1 DPETDLPYVIGST
14 TTLGVFEGEVPF
26 FVVNGSYDVMMSAS
40 VEMGEETYYIYGDEE
55 SGVDVGD
62 LDVFL
67 RAAELVY
74 QGDPNATIYAG
85 QDVTFSINI
94 ENDETN
100 LDATADLFVNLIF
113 DSNEGDIVL
122 ATQQGMGDIT
132 IALPTDY
139 SGTGDFRIE
148 LSEDAPLAEV
158 GTLLENSDFTNLNRS
173 SDQFIA
179 GEVAELEVISEYI
192 YETQFTGNAALFFT
206 YNYQKMGT
214 QNLVAEFSIN
224 NGAYQVLTSFPNG
237 SGSPGYY
244 LPSQLRDNPGTG
256 GENIRY
262 RFRLSNN
269 EIDGSTF
276 EITNFRIDINYS
288 SGIFIYPNLS
298 ESGGTAGF
306 EEQTGRRLLTTRD
319 FTPEEMADAAR
330 ITFEVDFDQL
340 PVNLTASQYIAF
352 EYSTDGGTSY
362 TPLETYPETDAEV
375 ALSGDGFTYPITAD
389 MKENGV
395 RFRWRQEE
403 AKGDFFIENLN
414 IIFGESLPFDYVD
427 ESISIA
433 QQVLTVNAISA
444 VEGCVDS
451 EVTLDYEIK
460 GRFGADNV
468 VTVDYR
474 NAGGTINPISGYEF
488 NLVEG
493 SGQVT
498 FGFAGNT
505 LSNTADNGIFKFRL
519 SAEDE
524 TTDNTVNVDGN
535 FSEESYELV
544 APVNTGSSFTV
555 NDPLACAP
563 EDVVVSIDAGSMQ
576 DYFMYEV
583 LDAADGTVLGS
594 LLRDPEDYQNEINIG
609 QIAASTDLELRIT
622 SQSSN
627 GTVCNTLIVDEES
640 VEVLANFELY
650 SYLDSDV
657 NWKLVAGGSELTTCD
672 GAEEVS
678 LSVRRLLEDGSIT
691 TTGTTLVEW
700 FRDDLDNLVATGT
713 SIDDDGDIEV
723 SGSYFARVTT
733 VSCVYTTESIQ
744 INIAETPDQPV
755 VTVVSGDLEACSS
768 ADPVV
773 LAAPEGY
780 DFYLWSNGA
789 TSRTI
794 SIEDQ
799 GSYSVQ
805 VSNVPFGTG
814 CSSDASASIDVDRYD
829 VPEFAVRNDNTT
841 TLIGAGEVI
850 NVCESIDIEFMD
862 GTSFGNNGNVQV
874 IKDGAVYATTD
885 EDDYEITESG
895 VYSFVWNF
903 DALNVDGCTATSVE
917 FTVNILEQPT
927 EAPAL
932 TSTGDLSFCA
942 GEGTVVLTA
951 PTGSDY
957 YRWRRDGTTITN
969 STQGLVNTNT
979 LEVSNAGSYTVE
991 VGNAAGCYSPQS
1003 NAIVVTVVA
1012 EPSIP
1017 GLSQVNTTCGAG
1029 EVEFSIF
1036 NGNTA
1041 AMTYQL
1047 YNGNTGIASGNPV
1060 TIQSGSSGIAVTD
1073 VVEEDNTPFY
1083 VEVSY
1088 ADGTGCSNVNPA
1100 IFSYGS
1106 VRNITLEMNDS
1117 RLIATFDGSAT
1128 VRWYRNGVLMINS
1141 TSNSII
1147 ITDNAEYTVEVE
1159 YTSGCIITGSSA
1171 DLDER
1176 VLANRSGVS
1185 MDVNTYPNP
1194 SSSEVNLNIVSEYMG
1209 KHQLVITTMTGQVMK
1224 SDSFEKN
1231 SLEAKHMISIS
1242 DLESGIYMLQIQYEG
1257 LVKNVRIIKN

>member
-40 VEMGEETYYIYGDEE
+40 VEIDEETFYIYGDDE

-62 LDVFL
+62 LDIFL

-148 LSEDAPLAEV
+148 LSEDAPIAEV
-158 GTLLENSDFTNLNRS
+158 GTLLENQQYNDLEDDSDNFITLDNS
-173 SDQFIA
+173 S
-179 GEVAELEVISEYI
+179 
-192 YETQFTGNAALFFT
+192 
-206 YNYQKMGT
+206 
-214 QNLVAEFSIN
+214 FS
-224 NGAYQVLTSFPNG
+224 GVS
-237 SGSPGYY
+237 
-244 LPSQLRDNPGTG
+244 
-256 GENIRY
+256 
-262 RFRLSNN
+262 
-269 EIDGSTF
+269 
-276 EITNFRIDINYS
+276 
-288 SGIFIYPNLS
+288 
-298 ESGGTAGF
+298 
-306 EEQTGRRLLTTRD
+306 GRRLITTRD
-319 FTPEEMADAAR
+319 FMPSEIEEATLFSMD
-330 ITFEVDFDQL
+330 VSFDQL
-340 PVNLTASQYIAF
+340 PASLTANQYVIF
-352 EYSTDGGTSY
+352 EYSTDAGATY
-362 TPLETYPETDAEV
+362 TELQSYPETDAEATLV
-375 ALSGDGFTYPITAD
+375 GEGFVYAFTTD

-403 AKGDFFIENLN
+403 AKGNFSINVFDFT
-414 IIFGESLPFDYVD
+414 FGETLPFDYVD

-433 QQVLTVNAISA
+433 QQVLMVTAISA
-444 VEGCVDS
+444 TEGCIDS
-451 EVTLDYEIK
+451 DVTLDYEIK

-544 APVNTGSSFTV
+544 APINTNSSFTV

-576 DYFMYEV
+576 DYFMYEI
-583 LDAADGTVLGS
+583 LNAADGTVLGS

-640 VEVLANFELY
+640 IEVLANFELY
-650 SYLDSDV
+650 SYSNPDW
-657 NWKLVAGGSELTTCD
+657 NWKAVEAGSELTTCE
-672 GAEEVS
+672 GSSEVL
-678 LSVRRLLEDGSIT
+678 LSVRRLLENGSIT
-691 TTGTTLVEW
+691 TSGTTLVEW

-713 SIDDDGDIEV
+713 QLNDNDMEM

-733 VSCVYTTESIQ
+733 GSCVYTTESIQ
-744 INIAETPDQPV
+744 INIVETPDQPV
-755 VTVVSGDLEACSS
+755 ITVVSGDLEACSS

-794 SIEDQ
+794 SVEDQ
-799 GSYSVQ
+799 DSYSVQ
-805 VSNVPFGTG
+805 VSNVPFGVG
-814 CSSDASASIDVDRYD
+814 CSSDASATVDVDRYD
-829 VPEFAVRNDNTT
+829 VPEFAVRNNNTSQ
-841 TLIGAGEVI
+841 LIGEGDEI
-850 NVCESIDIEFMD
+850 TICDNFNVRFMD
-862 GTSFGNNGNVQV
+862 GSSITNNGNVQV
-874 IKDGAVYATTD
+874 IKDGDVHATVASGNNTYNID
-885 EDDYEITESG
+885 ESG
-895 VYSFVWNF
+895 TYSFVWNY

-917 FTVNILEQPT
+917 FTVNIVEQPT
-927 EAPAL
+927 AAPAL
-932 TSTGDLSFCA
+932 TSTGDLTFCA
-942 GEGTVVLTA
+942 NNGTVVLTA
-951 PTGSDY
+951 PAGSDY
-957 YRWRRDGTTITN
+957 YRWRRNGSTITN
-969 STQGLVNTNT
+969 ATQDFTNTNT
-979 LEVSNAGSYTVE
+979 LEVSTAGSYTVE

-1036 NGNTA
+1036 NGNGS

-1060 TIQSGSSGIAVTD
+1060 TIQSGFSGIAVTD

-1088 ADGTGCSNVNPA
+1088 ADGTGCSNVDPS

-1106 VRNITLEMNDS
+1106 VRNITLEMDGS
-1117 RLIATFDGSAT
+1117 RLVATYDGSAT
-1128 VRWYRNGVLMINS
+1128 VRWYRNGVLLVNS

-1159 YTSGCIITGSSA
+1159 YTSGCVVTGSSA